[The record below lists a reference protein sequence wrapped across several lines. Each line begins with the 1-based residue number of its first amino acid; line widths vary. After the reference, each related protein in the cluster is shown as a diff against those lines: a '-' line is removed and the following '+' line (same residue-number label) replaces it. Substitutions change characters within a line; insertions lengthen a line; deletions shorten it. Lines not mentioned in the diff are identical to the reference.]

1 MVEPGA
7 QGTLAEEVGRQTWY
21 HTISLP
27 DGSST
32 DGVFDMRR
40 PASAMQW
47 PAALSKGR
55 CLDIGTCDGFW
66 AFEMERRGAS
76 EVVAIDV
83 AHANDVDL
91 TWEGRQRAATMPGD
105 QGGTRAG
112 QRFKLASRVL
122 KSRVKRLECSVYEL
136 DPALHGTFDVVF
148 CGTLLIHLRDPVLAL
163 ERMRGVCKGELV
175 MVECVDACLDIFA
188 PGRPA
193 ARFEPAQ
200 GQWWRANRAGLVSVL
215 KAAGFET
222 ISRGSPFITPFG
234 AGMTGRGSRRRR
246 LFAMLTNLLGRWP
259 RQAGA
264 SWIAIGVGL
273 LWGSYD
279 IVIRA
284 RPLQPQGPDP
294 GMAGTAHSSGDPA

>member
-1 MVEPGA
+1 M
-7 QGTLAEEVGRQTWY
+7 AEQVGRVTWY

-40 PASAMQW
+40 PAGAIPW
-47 PAALSKGR
+47 PAALINGR

-66 AFEMERRGAS
+66 AFEMERRGAT

-91 TWEGRQRAATMPGD
+91 TWEGRQRAAAMPVD

-112 QRFKLASRVL
+112 HRFNLARSVL
-122 KSRVKRLECSVYEL
+122 GSGVKRLECSVYEL
-136 DPALHGTFDVVF
+136 DPAIHGKFDVVF
-148 CGTLLIHLRDPVLAL
+148 CGTLLIHLRDPILAL
-163 ERMRGVCKGELV
+163 ERMRGVCNGELI
-175 MVECVDACLDIFA
+175 MVECVDAFLDTFA
-188 PGRPA
+188 AGRPA

-200 GQWWRANRAGLVSVL
+200 GQWWRGNRAGLASIL
-215 KAAGFET
+215 EAAGFEA
-222 ISRGSPFITPFG
+222 ISSGKPFITPFG

-246 LFAMLTNLLGRWP
+246 LFARLTSFLGRWP
-259 RQAGA
+259 RMAGA
-264 SWIAIGVGL
+264 GWIAIGVGL
-273 LWGSYD
+273 FWGSYD

-284 RPLQPQGPDP
+284 RPRRLQGRDTDVAGP
-294 GMAGTAHSSGDPA
+294 AHPSGKPE